1 MKMSRFMN
9 LLLVVAVLGVFGLT
23 ACKSFTKNGNTQ
35 APDRGQG
42 KQTTDSG
49 QAVKQPGRTGFIGCF
64 KDPNSPYDLD
74 GHLER
79 SSNNTPQRCVETC
92 RAKGFAYAGVQ
103 YGQSCLCGNS
113 YGKFGPA
120 DNCNMKCTGDSSQ
133 ICGGYN
139 SNSVYGTGVSVGGDE

>member
-1 MKMSRFMN
+1 MKMSRSIS
-9 LLLVVAVLGVFGLT
+9 LLLIVAVFGIFVLT
-23 ACKSFTKNGNTQ
+23 GCSRSSKDGNKQ
-35 APDRGQG
+35 APDRETG
-42 KQTTDSG
+42 KVT
-49 QAVKQPGRTGFIGCF
+49 KQPGRTGFIGCF

-79 SSNNTPQRCVETC
+79 SSQNTPQRCVEIC

-113 YGKFGPA
+113 YGKFGTA

-139 SNSVYGTGVSVGGDE
+139 SNSVYGTGVSVDGDK